1 MKNDDKY
8 HLRTLREIDK
18 HGRETS
24 IRIIKDLDAMLR
36 DYGLVSPKEDQE
48 DKKEKCKL
56 IPFPK

>member
-1 MKNDDKY
+1 MKNDDRY

-24 IRIIKDLDAMLR
+24 ILIVKDLDAMIR
-36 DYGLVSPKEDQE
+36 DYGLVPPKEKE
-48 DKKEKCKL
+48 DKKEKGEL